1 MSTGENE
8 QGLRGIIDFV
18 RKASVFLLA
27 LHFYVFCYSFF
38 VDIGMSA
45 GIVERILLNVG
56 ETGIFKEPLYT
67 KLFSLFLLILSLFGN
82 KGKKE
87 EDLKPGNILAFIAAG
102 FLFYFGASLL
112 FYLQTEPDV
121 VVVCY
126 MFVVV
131 LGYLLILS
139 GGAKLSRL
147 ISLKFK
153 KDIFNELNETFPQQ
167 EELIKNEYSI
177 NLPAEYNLK
186 GKIRKMWINIQNPF
200 RALLIMGTPGSR
212 RKEVV
217 EIR

>member
-8 QGLRGIIDFV
+8 QGLRSIIDFV
-18 RKASVFLLA
+18 RKASVLLLA

-38 VDIGMSA
+38 VNVGLSA
-45 GIVERILLNVG
+45 GMVERILLNVG
-56 ETGIFKEPLYT
+56 DTGIFKEPIYT
-67 KLFSLFLLILSLFGN
+67 KLFSLFLLVLSLFGH

-87 EDLKPGNILAFIAAG
+87 EDLKPRNIFAYIVTG
-102 FLFYFGASLL
+102 GVFYFGGTLF
-112 FYLQTEPDV
+112 FYLHADLNV
-121 VVVCY
+121 IAVCY
-126 MFVVV
+126 MFIVI
-131 LGYLLILS
+131 LGYLLMLS

-147 ISLKFK
+147 IRLNFR

-167 EELIKNEYSI
+167 EELINNEYSI
-177 NLPAEYNLK
+177 NLPGEYNLK
-186 GKIRKMWINIQNPF
+186 GKVRKMWINIQNPF

>member
-45 GIVERILLNVG
+45 GIVERILLNIG
-56 ETGIFKEPLYT
+56 ETGIVKEPLST

-82 KGKKE
+82 NGRKE
-87 EDLKPGNILAFIAAG
+87 EDLKPRNILAYIAAG
-102 FLFYFGASLL
+102 LFLYFGATLF
-112 FYLQTEPDV
+112 FYLHTDPNV
-121 VVVCY
+121 IAVCY
-126 MFVVV
+126 IFVVV
-131 LGYLLILS
+131 LGYLLMLA

-147 ISLKFK
+147 ISLNFK

-167 EELIKNEYSI
+167 EELINNEYSI
-177 NLPAEYNLK
+177 NLPGEYNLK

-212 RKEVV
+212 RKE
-217 EIR
+217 